1 MKAEQHILRIT
12 TILEK
17 EDVIPGI
24 KRIKNKRK
32 GIAAVKQCFSWDMS
46 YLEKEKTPIEITKK
60 LTGEQAVC
68 LVLVCLMLEVDVVA
82 FLSNPQDLIEA
93 LKKPTKEEYSWAA
106 YSMYRFI
113 ESGVSYILMEAKE
126 EMLEHFFKKI

>member
-1 MKAEQHILRIT
+1 MWKHFGIFMSFNFPKNEKGVIIIIVYWCRS
-12 TILEK
+12 LEK

-32 GIAAVKQCFSWDMS
+32 GIAAVKQCFSWDMR

-82 FLSNPQDLIEA
+82 FLSNPQDLLEA
-93 LKKPTKEEYSWAA
+93 
-106 YSMYRFI
+106 
-113 ESGVSYILMEAKE
+113 
-126 EMLEHFFKKI
+126 